1 MSALTIEQLAERVEG
16 MERRLAFLEGA
27 VAPPMPVPPPYQV
40 PGAESATEARR
51 YRPVI
56 PSDPQAKA
64 HSPREEEDAEYFLG
78 AQVLPRVGAAVLV
91 LGIGYLVSLA
101 ISRGL
106 LGPWSLFGLAVVVC
120 LGFIGVG
127 QLKRDEREQF
137 GELMTGTGVAG
148 LYVTFAA
155 GHAYQNL
162 YSGEVL
168 VAQFLGLSLVS
179 LLYSLW
185 RNSLA
190 FLGIG
195 VLGGFS
201 AAAMPLRQDAFV
213 VTSVLH
219 ATVLGVATL
228 VAARNRWSGALIS
241 IAVSGF
247 AVALG
252 LAFGKAAGVP
262 FGVGLIYLSAV
273 ALVVGW
279 SRVRPEDEGPIASSI
294 CVAICL
300 FVAIGFAYG
309 AYDRLPGTYHVLA
322 GCALLAGL
330 ARGLYSASQA
340 RNYVWIGAALSAVAY
355 APIGLPAAV
364 AVLTYPILALIG
376 ALLARRFG
384 VPALGMGAVAW
395 AGGVIMYLAY
405 LATQHGLP
413 WVEPMYLGL
422 AAVAAI
428 ALGLASSQRDGEALG
443 WIGAVAAL
451 SRLGYLALL
460 GPMHM
465 ALNEAITVL
474 LIATSML
481 FMALGFARRLSALRY
496 VSFAGL
502 AATVA
507 KVLIIDLAMM
517 DPVVRVAILMVLGLV
532 LVGGGYVYI
541 WQRRSQE
548 RTRPV

>member
-16 MERRLAFLEGA
+16 MERRLALLEGA
-27 VAPPMPVPPPYQV
+27 AIPRAPVPPPYPV
-40 PGAESATEARR
+40 PGAERTA
-51 YRPVI
+51 
-56 PSDPQAKA
+56 PQYQPFSQK
-64 HSPREEEDAEYFLG
+64 PPGREEEDAEYFLG

-120 LGFIGVG
+120 LGFIVVG
-127 QLKRDEREQF
+127 QRKRDEREQF
-137 GELMTGTGVAG
+137 GELLTGTGVAG

-179 LLYSLW
+179 LLYSLR

-219 ATVLGVATL
+219 AAVLGVATF

-241 IAVSGF
+241 VATAGF
-247 AVALG
+247 CVALG

-262 FGVGLIYLSAV
+262 FGVGLIHLSAL
-273 ALVVGW
+273 ALVLGW
-279 SRVRPEDEGPIASSI
+279 SRIRPEEEGPIASSV
-294 CVAICL
+294 CVAVCL
-300 FVAIGFAYG
+300 FTAMGFAYG
-309 AYDRLPGTYHVLA
+309 AYDRLVGTYHVLA
-322 GCALLAGL
+322 ACGGLGLVTAWRYSSSPARSFVWVAL
-330 ARGLYSASQA
+330 
-340 RNYVWIGAALSAVAY
+340 ALSAVVY
-355 APIGLPAAV
+355 APLGMPNVLSVLAYPA
-364 AVLTYPILALIG
+364 LALG
-376 ALLARRFG
+376 AALLARR
-384 VPALGMGAVAW
+384 LGIYAVGLGAVALSM
-395 AGGVIMYLAY
+395 GVVRYVVLLIWPDGSFWL
-405 LATQHGLP
+405 
-413 WVEPMYLGL
+413 EPTYLGL
-422 AAVAAI
+422 NTAA
-428 ALGLASSQRDGEALG
+428 ALTLGFASRHRDGEALG
-443 WIGAVAAL
+443 WVGAVATL
-451 SRLGYLALL
+451 SRLGYLGLI
-460 GPMHM
+460 GPLRMP
-465 ALNEAITVL
+465 LNETITIL
-474 LIATSML
+474 LISVSLL
-481 FMALGFARRLSALRY
+481 FMALGFARKLSALRY
-496 VSFAGL
+496 LSFAGL

-507 KVLIIDLAMM
+507 KVMLVDLAMT

-532 LVGGGYVYI
+532 LVGGGYAYI

-548 RTRPV
+548 RTRSV